1 MTRHQVGASR
11 LVILAVG
18 IATLCVAVS
27 ASLPSPTPTK
37 AAAATTGT
45 GGPCGNTSLPKAT
58 GGSWQCTLDEEF
70 NGTTLNRKLWDP
82 ITTAESGFHSGPECF
97 VDSPNNLSV
106 ANGVMSLT
114 VRKEAAPFTCDSPF
128 GDYTTQYTSA
138 QIATFKNFAQA
149 YGRFEVRAKVPN
161 TPIRGLQSSFWLWPD
176 NPVKYGG
183 WPHSGEID
191 IAETYSWVNDR
202 AIPFVHYNN
211 GFDPNITNN
220 YCMVADLGQFHTYTV
235 EWTKDT
241 LTFIYD
247 GHTCLVDNWKPMPP
261 QLKPQPFDQPF
272 IVALTQLLGV
282 GSNAFDPDKT
292 PLPASTQVDYVRV
305 WK

>member
-1 MTRHQVGASR
+1 MSGMTRPRSARR
-11 LVILAVG
+11 LVILAVS
-18 IATLCVAVS
+18 IATLWLAVS
-27 ASLPSPTPTK
+27 PSDASPKLRRTATPNAPTTS
-37 AAAATTGT
+37 
-45 GGPCGNTSLPKAT
+45 CGLLPKAT
-58 GGSWQCTLDEEF
+58 GGSWECTLDEEF
-70 NGTTLNRKLWDP
+70 NSTTLNRKLWDP

-97 VDSPNNLSV
+97 VDSPNNISV
-106 ANGVMSLT
+106 ANGVLSLT
-114 VRKEAAPFTCDSPF
+114 VRKEAAPFMCDDPN
-128 GDYTTQYTSA
+128 GDYKTQYTSG
-138 QIATFKNFAQA
+138 QVATFRTFAQA

-161 TPIRGLQSSFWLWPD
+161 TPVPGLQTSFWLWPD
-176 NPVKYGG
+176 NPGKYGP
-183 WPHSGEID
+183 WPLSGEID

-211 GFDPNITNN
+211 WLDPNVTNN
-220 YCMVADLGQFHTYTV
+220 YCLLSDLGQFHTYTL

-247 GHTCLVDNWKPMPP
+247 GHVCLVDNWQPLAP
-261 QLKPQPFDQPF
+261 QTKPQPFDQPF

-282 GSNAFDPDKT
+282 SNNAFDPEKT